1 MILFTLSICHSGFSE
16 LYLTNRPDVS
26 VGIRDGLLTQK
37 TAVGYRRLEGI
48 RVPQPNIAAIKE
60 LTIEIAAV
68 SAILKAFVKDI
79 VERG

>member
-16 LYLTNRPDVS
+16 LHLTNLPDAS
-26 VGIRDGLLTQK
+26 IGIRDGLLTQK
-37 TAVGYRRLEGI
+37 TAVGYWQLEGI

-60 LTIEIAAV
+60 LTIDIVAV